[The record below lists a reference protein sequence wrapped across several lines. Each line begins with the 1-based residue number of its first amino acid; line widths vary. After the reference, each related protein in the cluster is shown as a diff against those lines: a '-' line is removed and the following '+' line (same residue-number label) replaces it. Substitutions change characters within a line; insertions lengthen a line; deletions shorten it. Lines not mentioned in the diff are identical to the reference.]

1 VRRAHG
7 SPGCR
12 QVWSVILVLNYDVLP
27 FVRRIYDVPT
37 AMIVAEQ
44 DDLEAGHAVA

>member
-1 VRRAHG
+1 
-7 SPGCR
+7 
-12 QVWSVILVLNYDVLP
+12 P